1 VRRLVLVLGDQLNF
15 DSAAFDDFDADCDA
29 VLMIEARHEATYVP
43 QHKQRPVLFFSAM
56 RHFRDE
62 LRERGFT
69 VHYAALDA
77 KHNRGSF
84 REEVPRWVQKTHAET
99 LVVAQPGDYRVQAE
113 LRGALRSEDG
123 ALDIRPDG
131 HFLCTEEQF
140 EEFAEGMQQ
149 SQRAAQEPALEHVVK
164 RACEFVAV
172 APRHRSLRSHEG
184 RCRRPRVR
192 VKLRILGGSRE
203 L

>member
-1 VRRLVLVLGDQLNF
+1 LRGDFVKKVRRLVLVLGDQLNF
-15 DSAAFDDFDADCDA
+15 DSAAFDDLDANRDA

-69 VHYAALDA
+69 VHYAALDS

-113 LRGALRSEDG
+113 LRGRCGARTAHSTSAPTAISCAPKSSSRSS
-123 ALDIRPDG
+123 R
-131 HFLCTEEQF
+131 
-140 EEFAEGMQQ
+140 
-149 SQRAAQEPALEHVVK
+149 
-164 RACEFVAV
+164 RACSSRSG
-172 APRHRSLRSHEG
+172 PRKSRRSSM
-184 RCRRPRVR
+184 
-192 VKLRILGGSRE
+192 S
-203 L
+203 